1 MAAPLW
7 FPIAFRTAHDRIGV
21 APLRSLRFGS
31 EELRISAACDC
42 GDVQRRGLFCA
53 GPDSSAADCDDAST
67 LSGETRRE
75 LQGIPSCILYL
86 NMLVVSTSSS
96 SSCLVFFD
104 IHRL

>member
-21 APLRSLRFGS
+21 APLGSLRSGS

-53 GPDSSAADCDDAST
+53 GPDSSAADCGGALLCLGKTGESFRVSLPVSGHVNHHSFVDLSASRCSS
-67 LSGETRRE
+67 LPIAS
-75 LQGIPSCILYL
+75 
-86 NMLVVSTSSS
+86 VS
-96 SSCLVFFD
+96 
-104 IHRL
+104 